1 MILPLEGIKVLDL
14 SRLLPGP
21 FATMLLADF
30 GADVIKVEDP
40 LQGDYLRWREPFIS
54 RGMNKESAAFL
65 ALNRNKKSIILD
77 LKAPEGQEIFYK
89 LARQAD
95 VILET
100 FRPGVVK
107 KLRIDYETMKTINP
121 QIIYCSLTGF
131 GQNGP
136 YKDLPGHDVNYLGVG
151 GVASLTGEPNRPTL
165 MGVQVAD
172 IGGGGL
178 NAAIAILMAII
189 ARVKTGIGQY
199 IDVAMLD
206 GAMAWLAYAFPR
218 YWASKTLPVRGDDR
232 LSGGRPSYGIYKT
245 KDNKY
250 IAVGALEEKFWK
262 NLCVAINREDLME
275 IQQPIGEVKDE
286 ITEILNKAFLS
297 KTREEWF
304 ELSKERDICIS
315 PVYEL
320 NEIVKDPQIQARE
333 MFIDFE
339 DDRVGTIK
347 FIGMPFKLSHT
358 PGRIRFRAPG
368 YGEHTDELLRDLNYT
383 EENIMYLHKQG
394 VISPKQIEKKG
405 E

>member
-40 LQGDYLRWREPFIS
+40 LQGDYLRWREPYIS
-54 RGMNKESAAFL
+54 KGKNKESAAFL

-100 FRPGVVK
+100 FRPGVVR
-107 KLRIDYETMKTINP
+107 KLRIDYDTIKTINP

-136 YKDLPGHDVNYLGVG
+136 YKNLPGHDVNYLGVA
-151 GVASLTGEPNRPTL
+151 GVGSLTGEPDHPKL

-189 ARVKTGIGQY
+189 ARSKTGIGQY

-218 YWASKTLPVRGDDR
+218 YWASKTLPIRGDDR
-232 LSGGRPSYGIYKT
+232 LAGGRPSYGIYKT

-262 NLCVAINREDLME
+262 NLCVAINREDMIE
-275 IQQPIGEVKDE
+275 AQQPRGKIKDE
-286 ITEILNKAFLS
+286 ITEILKKAFL
-297 KTREEWF
+297 TRTRDEWF
-304 ELSKERDICIS
+304 ELSKMNDICIS

-320 NEIVKDPQIQARE
+320 DEITKDPQIQARE
-333 MFIDFE
+333 MFIDFY
-339 DDRVGTIK
+339 DDRVGDIK
-347 FIGMPFKLSHT
+347 FIGMPFKLLQT

-368 YGEHTDELLRDLNYT
+368 YGEHTDELLRSLNYT
-383 EENIMYLHKQG
+383 DEEIVQLHKKG
-394 VISPKQIEKKG
+394 VIRSKK
-405 E
+405 ENNF